1 MEEIQELK
9 QMMIELT
16 NKVNML
22 LSSVPKYVSLSDV
35 ANELD
40 ISRQT
45 LTYFVK
51 SNYKPE
57 VDFYKKNNKIYLDV
71 SILCSLRG
79 HYAK

>member
-1 MEEIQELK
+1 MEDIQDLK
-9 QMMIELT
+9 QMIMELT

-22 LSSVPKYVSLSDV
+22 LLTVPKYISLSDV
-35 ANELD
+35 ANELG

-51 SNYKPE
+51 SNFKPE
-57 VDFYKKNNKIYLDV
+57 VDFYKKNNRIYLDV